1 MIRPVLSTAV
11 TDNHMWLLAPEMNS
25 QNQKDTEKCTLNYE
39 NIVQK
44 ISQKFCI
51 KIWNDNILYAFN

>member
-11 TDNHMWLLAPEMNS
+11 TDNHMWLLALEMNS

-51 KIWNDNILYAFN
+51 KI